1 MTGGRLGLGFVG
13 LGQAVGLILRRREEI
28 AGLPVRVAAAAEVP
42 ERAEALRAF
51 EREFGGRGY
60 TSVEQL
66 CADSGV
72 DVVYVATLPEL
83 HLEHVSIAAE
93 HGKHVIVEKPMA
105 LDVETGRKMI
115 EVADAAGIRLM
126 AGHTHSFDAPV
137 RAMHEL
143 IDSGNLGDLLSILTF
158 NYNDFNP
165 RPWPTRELAATRG
178 PLLNQGPHQ
187 VDIVR
192 QLGGGVVKSVRAS
205 MFWDELRS
213 CEAGYNCHLTFESGV
228 SALLSFDARGLFDSA
243 ELFGWVGEGG
253 QDRDPGTA
261 TRMRKSFREMAAA
274 ASHPADLEA
283 RLEATKELG
292 RYGVQGVSEDALKAF
307 GYSRT
312 ATPHQPFFGYT
323 LASCSRG
330 TIRQS
335 KAGLVVYDDEG
346 PREIQLDRALKG
358 RAAELSEM
366 YDAIVH
372 DRPLVHDG
380 RWGLA
385 TLEVCLAI
393 GSSADEGREIVMEHQ
408 VPTVPT
414 G

>member
-1 MTGGRLGLGFVG
+1 MAAGRLGLGFVG
-13 LGQAVGLILRRREEI
+13 LGQAVGLILRRRDEI
-28 AGLPVRVAAAAEVP
+28 AGLPVRVVAAAEVP
-42 ERAEALRAF
+42 GRAEALQAF
-51 EREFGGRGY
+51 EQEFGGRGY
-60 TSVEQL
+60 TSVEEL
-66 CADSGV
+66 CADPDV
-72 DVVYVATLPEL
+72 DIVYVATLPEL
-83 HLEHVSIAAE
+83 HLEHVTIAAQ

-137 RAMHEL
+137 RAMQDL
-143 IDSGNLGDLLSILTF
+143 IESGSIGDLVSILTF

-165 RPWPTRELAATRG
+165 RPWPTRELSATRG

-192 QLGGGVVKSVRAS
+192 LLGGGLVKSLRAS
-205 MFWDELRS
+205 MFWDELRG

-253 QDRDPGTA
+253 QEREPGTA
-261 TRMRKSFREMAAA
+261 TRMRRSFREMAETAKD
-274 ASHPADLEA
+274 PEELEV
-283 RLEATKELG
+283 RLEKTKELG
-292 RYGVQGVSEDALKAF
+292 RYGVQGVSEDALRAF

-335 KAGLVVYDDEG
+335 KAGLIVYDDGG
-346 PREIQLDRALKG
+346 PREIELDQALKG

-366 YDAIVH
+366 YEAIVH
-372 DRPLVHDG
+372 DRPLAHDG

-393 GSSADEGREIVMEHQ
+393 GRSADEGREIVMEHQ
-408 VPTVPT
+408 VATAPA